1 MKTELNRGDISAK
14 GRSFAIVV
22 SRWNEKYTSKLA
34 DGAVEALKEAGAS
47 DDAIDIFY
55 VPGAFELPV
64 ASLRAADSGE
74 YSAVIAL
81 GVVIRGDTPHFDYVA
96 AEAARGLMQA
106 SMQTGVAIM
115 FGVITADNIEQ
126 VIARCGE
133 KADNKG
139 YEAAMSAIET
149 VNALSEINTR
159 SKARLEVR
167 KESLLNVV

>member
-1 MKTELNRGDISAK
+1 M
-14 GRSFAIVV
+14 V
-22 SRWNEKYTSKLA
+22 SRWNHEYTSILA
-34 DGAVEALKEAGAS
+34 DGAVEALKEAGAD

-64 ASLRAADSGE
+64 ASLKAADSDA

-81 GVVIRGDTPHFDYVA
+81 GVVIRGDTPHFNYVA
-96 AEAARGLMQA
+96 GEAARGLMHA
-106 SMQTGVAIM
+106 SMQTGVAVM

-149 VNALSEINTR
+149 ANALQEIGTR
-159 SKARLEVR
+159 SEARWEVR